1 MDKSH
6 IRFVLDL
13 SWRQISLNPFFRPVF
28 ELGTFAAN
36 KSILSGVVKVARLD
50 FLGGIP
56 PKFEH

>member
-13 SWRQISLNPFFRPVF
+13 SRRQISLNPFFRPVF
-28 ELGTFAAN
+28 ELGTIAAN